1 VSEIVFK
8 KIPESDEREVR
19 ALISKVLGE
28 LERPEFFIP
37 YADWE
42 LDSLFDESYALLDGA
57 YIDGKLIGMAQ
68 LYVKQEMLEEFKQ
81 KMSISDKTVAEFG
94 GNLILPEGRGQG
106 IMFQMIKK
114 QLEDAKR
121 MGFDYVISMAHPD
134 NIASLKSLQKLGMK
148 YVNTCTVA
156 DGHLRDTYWIKL
168 S

>member
-1 VSEIVFK
+1 MSEVIYK
-8 KIPESDEREVR
+8 KIPQSDEWQVR
-19 ALISKVLGE
+19 DLISKVLSG

-42 LDSLFDESYALLDGA
+42 LDSLFDENYALLDGA
-57 YIDGKLIGMAQ
+57 YINDKLVGMAQ

-81 KMSISDKTVAEFG
+81 AMDIADKKVAELG

-106 IMFQMIKK
+106 IMFNMIQK
-114 QLEDAKR
+114 QLADARKF
-121 MGFDYVISMAHPD
+121 GFDYVIAMAHPD
-134 NIASLKSLQKLGMK
+134 NIASLKSLKKLGME

-156 DGHLRDTYWIKL
+156 NGYLRDTYWIKL